1 MRAVVDTS
9 VLVRGLLGPEGGSG
23 AVVRLLRQGAFTYA
37 YSSELLEELID
48 VLRRPRL
55 RAKHMLGDGDME
67 ALLRVLRLR
76 GEAVEPMRRIT
87 VCRDPEDDKV
97 LEAALAGRADVIVSV
112 NEDLLSL
119 GSFEGIPVVPPEQ
132 FLAMLER
139 SRRV

>member
-1 MRAVVDTS
+1 M
-9 VLVRGLLGPEGGSG
+9 
-23 AVVRLLRQGAFTYA
+23 VRLLRQGAFTYA